1 MILLAKRLAAGLA
14 AFSLFPLC
22 PGAASESE
30 IWNARITQAW
40 LDDHVQ
46 VARPRTS
53 GFSGLSPRA
62 QVWSSGIVRSDMQV
76 FATSPSDRTV
86 GAKLQPVRD
95 FDFLIGTELTRGGDV
110 TRWLSSRVNWEAFWA
125 RDLKKS
131 SGLELALST
140 AGSVDMLQS
149 GYSQSVSG
157 TVGIPLRASIDMW
170 STQLRLSPAV
180 SLDASSGAVGSSLT
194 SEIVS
199 RKVLS
204 SHNDAFRSVLN
215 VKLGYG
221 VSPHAR
227 PVASALL
234 ELRISPNL

>member
-1 MILLAKRLAAGLA
+1 MAD
-14 AFSLFPLC
+14 
-22 PGAASESE
+22 ES
-30 IWNARITQAW
+30 
-40 LDDHVQ
+40 D
-46 VARPRTS
+46 
-53 GFSGLSPRA
+53 
-62 QVWSSGIVRSDMQV
+62 VWSSGISQAWIDRHVQIASSPAFTRPSGLLARAQVWTSGIARSDMQV
-76 FATSPSDRTV
+76 FAVTPFDRTV
-86 GAKLQPVRD
+86 GAKVQPVRD
-95 FDFLIGTELTRGGDV
+95 FDFLVGTELTRGGDAA
-110 TRWLSSRVNWEAFWA
+110 RWLSSRVNWEAFWSQ
-125 RDLKKS
+125 DLKKS
-131 SGLELALST
+131 TGLEVGLST
-140 AGSVDMLQS
+140 AGSMDMLRA

-180 SLDASSGAVGSSLT
+180 NLDATSGAVGSSLT

-204 SHNDAFRSVLN
+204 SHNDPFRSVLN